1 MKSNTGQTI
10 RRLKLEN
17 KQLRIGIVSQQR
29 ELLLAFFDE
38 LDELPMGLMHYDRE
52 KVVEKFIA
60 NNCG

>member
-1 MKSNTGQTI
+1 MKE
-10 RRLKLEN
+10 EN
-17 KQLRIGIVSQQR
+17 KLNLGCVSQQR

-38 LDELPMGLMHYDRE
+38 LDELPMGLMNYDRE